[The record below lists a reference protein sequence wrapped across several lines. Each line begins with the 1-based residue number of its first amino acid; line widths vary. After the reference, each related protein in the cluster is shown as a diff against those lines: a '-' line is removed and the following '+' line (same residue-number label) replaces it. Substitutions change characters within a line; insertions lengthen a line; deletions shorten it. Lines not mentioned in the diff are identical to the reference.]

1 MTNITE
7 VAIGIALLAI
17 GICGMRT
24 GWRRLDAAHTQILE
38 DVHRIVIEKPEAD
51 LDSDFAFTEHNIRE
65 KAWVVVLAISVILI
79 ICGGG
84 LMLANLT

>member
-1 MTNITE
+1 MSNSAGVFIGGLLL
-7 VAIGIALLAI
+7 VIGIF
-17 GICGMRT
+17 GIFQ

-38 DVHRIVIEKPEAD
+38 DVHRIAIEKPEAD
-51 LDSDFAFTEHNIRE
+51 LDSDFAFTEHNIGE